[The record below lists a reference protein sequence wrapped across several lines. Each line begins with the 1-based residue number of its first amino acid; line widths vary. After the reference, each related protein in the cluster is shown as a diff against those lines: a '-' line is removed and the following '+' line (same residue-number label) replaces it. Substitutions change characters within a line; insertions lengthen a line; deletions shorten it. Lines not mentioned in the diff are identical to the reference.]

1 MSSTRDRLVAAAEAL
16 FAAQGIGGVSLR
28 EIVRAAGA
36 GNSSALQYHFG
47 DRDGMLRAVLAR
59 HTAEIEARRHAL
71 LDACEPTPE
80 LRPLTA
86 ALVLPL
92 AAKLADPSGRDYL
105 RIHAE
110 LTHRPHPEIDPADV
124 DPGASILRWRTAIE
138 PLLDPDAIR
147 LHRRHTV
154 TRFVTVELARRAI
167 TAPHTDDRLF
177 VNHLVDLAAALL
189 TAPLSADTLR
199 LEADRAATHVQRAG

>member
-1 MSSTRDRLVAAAEAL
+1 MDSTRERLVTAAEAL

-36 GNSSALQYHFG
+36 RNSSALQYHFG

-59 HTAEIEARRHAL
+59 HTADIEARRHAL
-71 LDACEPTPE
+71 LDACEPPPE

-110 LTHRPHPEIDPADV
+110 LAHRPHPEIDPADV
-124 DPGASILRWRTAIE
+124 DPSASILRWRTMIE
-138 PLLDPDAIR
+138 PLLDADAIR

-154 TRFVTVELARRAI
+154 TRFVAVELARRAD

-177 VNHLVDLAAALL
+177 VSHLIDLAAALL
-189 TAPLSADTLR
+189 TAPLSVGTLR
-199 LEADRAATHVQRAG
+199 LEADRTAAAKRA